1 MSGLENVLG
10 SESTLLNTEYLTI
23 SRRRQ
28 GDYKPIFTQPKANI
42 GLEYRLVITEP
53 EATNCFSINF
63 QVFTNNN
70 QHNFIKIHFKFI
82 AV

>member
-28 GDYKPIFTQPKANI
+28 GDYKPIFTQPRRI
-42 GLEYRLVITEP
+42 
-53 EATNCFSINF
+53 
-63 QVFTNNN
+63 
-70 QHNFIKIHFKFI
+70 
-82 AV
+82 